1 LSEKIQLI
9 REHENNVS
17 CRVLVG
23 KYKISIGSVSKI
35 IKRKIESIEDFE
47 NNENSNK
54 KRNLRDEIS
63 QQVDQQ
69 VYEWFVEQRS
79 KNIPISGPLLQERA
93 RQIRQQLGGAVAGD
107 FKASNG

>member
-1 LSEKIQLI
+1 MTERNTLTLSEKIQLI

-17 CRVLVG
+17 YRVLVE
-23 KYKISIGSVSKI
+23 KYKISIGRVSKI
-35 IKRKIESIEDFE
+35 IKRKIEYIEDVE

-69 VYEWFVEQRS
+69 VYE
-79 KNIPISGPLLQERA
+79 
-93 RQIRQQLGGAVAGD
+93 
-107 FKASNG
+107 